1 MLTALIAA
9 ALFGQAQL
17 PDVHPWRL
25 SRRAHGCSIEIS
37 FGDNDTLALSY
48 QSGGE
53 PVLLWLVSDRLKAIV
68 EGEQYRVSTVLV
80 LADGTVDGS
89 WSGMTFHGQM
99 LGGRT
104 SIVGG
109 FRPALLDDLSKTT
122 AIEIVKDGSS
132 VAIHPLEGASAAM
145 SALKGCGETPS
156 AKAPA
161 TLRKRKIVYR

>member
-1 MLTALIAA
+1 MLAAFIAA

-17 PDVHPWRL
+17 PDVHPWTL

-53 PVLLWLVSDRLKAIV
+53 PVLFWLVSDRLKTV
-68 EGEQYRVSTVLV
+68 VDGEQYRVSTVLV
-80 LADGTVDGS
+80 MADGTVDDS
-89 WSGMTFHGQM
+89 WSGVTFHGQM

-109 FRPALLDDLSKTT
+109 FRPTLLEDLSKTT
-122 AIEIVKDGSS
+122 AIEIVKDGRS

-145 SALKGCGETPS
+145 SALKDCGTTPS
-156 AKAPA
+156 PKAPA
-161 TLRKRKIVYR
+161 ALRKRKIVYR